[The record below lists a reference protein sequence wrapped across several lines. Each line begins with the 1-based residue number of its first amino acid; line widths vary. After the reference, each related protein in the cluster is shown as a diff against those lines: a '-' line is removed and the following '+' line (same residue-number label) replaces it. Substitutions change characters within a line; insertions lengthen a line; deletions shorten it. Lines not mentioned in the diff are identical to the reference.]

1 MNKKKKNKKV
11 KYKVSK
17 LEKILLICCLIL
29 FSCLAILVATDNI
42 GWFDNFI
49 YGIISET
56 QCVFLTNLFKM
67 ITFLCSLEFILVST
81 ILVIVFSKKHR
92 KLFSFNVIGCVLINQ
107 VLKHIF
113 LRARPV
119 GINLITESGYSF
131 PSGHSM
137 VGVAFYGYLIYLIIY
152 SNLDKWKKT
161 LFSSLLVLLILLI
174 GISRIYLGVHFAS
187 DVIGGFALSLAYL
200 IVFINFIYIK
210 KEN

>member
-1 MNKKKKNKKV
+1 MSKKNKNKKV

-17 LEKILLICCLIL
+17 LERILLICCLIL
-29 FSCLAILVATDNI
+29 FSCLAILVATNNI
-42 GWFDNFI
+42 DWFDNFI
-49 YGIISET
+49 YGIISKS
-56 QCVFLTNLFKM
+56 QCELLTNLFKL
-67 ITFLCSLEFILVST
+67 ITFLCSLEFILIST
-81 ILVIVFSKKHR
+81 ILVVVFSKEHR
-92 KLFSFNVIGCVLINQ
+92 KSFSFSVIGCVLVNQ
-107 VLKHIF
+107 ILKHIF
-113 LRARPV
+113 LRARPI

-137 VGVAFYGYLIYLIIY
+137 VSVAFYGYIIYLIIY

-161 LFSSLLVLLILLI
+161 LFSGLLGLLILLI

>member
-1 MNKKKKNKKV
+1 M
-11 KYKVSK
+11 
-17 LEKILLICCLIL
+17 
-29 FSCLAILVATDNI
+29 
-42 GWFDNFI
+42 
-49 YGIISET
+49 
-56 QCVFLTNLFKM
+56 
-67 ITFLCSLEFILVST
+67 
-81 ILVIVFSKKHR
+81 
-92 KLFSFNVIGCVLINQ
+92 INQ

-119 GINLITESGYSF
+119 GIKLITESGFSF